1 MVSCQNLAGT
11 LMPRRGGSPAPELL
25 PDETLSVSEDAE
37 RSWAAAAA
45 AAGSEGER
53 DVVESNAME
62 RRSRWTAARMESL
75 RSRLQ
80 SRLRARGSDALGF
93 AAGHRCCGRVFSASG
108 TDDTLFRRSGV
119 GPRRPPGDDGD
130 AARGAR
136 DVW

>member
-1 MVSCQNLAGT
+1 
-11 LMPRRGGSPAPELL
+11 LL

-119 GPRRPPGDDGD
+119 GPRRIWRGSRCRSSHH
-130 AARGAR
+130 AAAAAVQGRRHRGEEI
-136 DVW
+136 